1 MSNEMTADEIIDGG
15 TVEELRELAKELAH
29 ENRRLRLILD
39 TLAKAGVGTGALA
52 EIYGGGGRLGF
63 VVCRADRD
71 EVAFMEDMRACVDH
85 LAAVMGSRVESMKR
99 TGVTR

>member
-1 MSNEMTADEIIDGG
+1 MSNEKTADELIDTG
-15 TVEELRELAKELAH
+15 TPEELRELAREMAH

-39 TLAKAGVGTGALA
+39 TLARTGVGTGALA
-52 EIYGGGGRLGF
+52 EIYEGGGRLGF

-71 EVAFMEDMRACVDH
+71 EAAFLDDVRECVDH
-85 LAAVMGSRVESMKR
+85 LADVMGSRIEGMKR